1 MFNPYDVPE
10 ITVKNLSEKLTN
22 GESFVILDVREPHE
36 LQYAKLPDEWITLL
50 PLSKLAREQLNGLP
64 DSLQSKEAEVV
75 VLCHTGRRSAQV
87 TAWLRQNGWT
97 QVFNLQGGIDAYAR
111 QIDPTIGVY

>member
-1 MFNPYDVPE
+1 MSNPYHVPE
-10 ITVKNLSEKLTN
+10 ITVKQLSGKLTN

-64 DSLQSKEAEVV
+64 ESLQARETEVV
-75 VLCHTGRRSAQV
+75 VMCHTGMRSAQV
-87 TAWLRQNGWT
+87 TAWLRQSGWT

-111 QIDPTIGVY
+111 QIDPSIGFY